1 MCWYTWTRKDW
12 EWAVSVLSE
21 VKRLSG
27 DEADRTVVRRSLIV
41 QTGEMSWW
49 QRMQANQKMAVWKK
63 NGRLGMRTTSKR
75 GEGVQ
80 VEKTKKV
87 TVWRE
92 CPFSRTR
99 GYEC

>member
-49 QRMQANQKMAVWKK
+49 
-63 NGRLGMRTTSKR
+63 
-75 GEGVQ
+75 
-80 VEKTKKV
+80 
-87 TVWRE
+87 
-92 CPFSRTR
+92 
-99 GYEC
+99 